1 MNPYDLLDANLLAPA
16 LSEEEKALRD
26 LFCLEYIKD
35 FNEVQACIR
44 MGFMATYA
52 ETYGR
57 RYLEEPYV
65 QQQIAALQRKQ
76 QLSEEEQREED
87 KALIMAVLRQAAQ
100 HGPYASRVQAAK
112 QLAIMHGL
120 DKTESDGGEEQ
131 LINAFKDFASKVQG
145 LDQQKGT
152 E

>member
-76 QLSEEEQREED
+76 QLTEEEQREED

-131 LINAFKDFASKVQG
+131 LINAFKDFAAKVQG